1 MISRDSWGTI
11 LSYDAS
17 WPQRRE
23 GYWGAFWHGRTH
35 TTVLWVICRGLNARP
50 FFNSREVLW
59 IGNWVSFRVSG
70 KGFAAGSVNHGWT
83 PYWVYHPEL
92 MWRKVMRGTGC
103 SLFARADRSGRS
115 FEQGVRRP
123 TSLAQVTVKAAVF
136 QNQQFYHFLQNL
148 NCTEPIFDLAQEI
161 IFQEP
166 PLHIV
171 SECSGPPEIF
181 AKFGIPAWW
190 RISHSHETCSFVA
203 GSKNSAKRGKVASC
217 QWSNESTCVF
227 NFSFLSM
234 ISSQNMVI
242 WHFGLKFSVPW
253 DRGCSPDG

>member
-1 MISRDSWGTI
+1 
-11 LSYDAS
+11 
-17 WPQRRE
+17 
-23 GYWGAFWHGRTH
+23 
-35 TTVLWVICRGLNARP
+35 
-50 FFNSREVLW
+50 
-59 IGNWVSFRVSG
+59 
-70 KGFAAGSVNHGWT
+70 
-83 PYWVYHPEL
+83 
-92 MWRKVMRGTGC
+92 MRGTGF

-148 NCTEPIFDLAQEI
+148 NCTEPIFDLAEEI

-190 RISHSHETCSFVA
+190 RISHSHSTVLLKLAASSQGQRTLQREA
-203 GSKNSAKRGKVASC
+203 ASC
-217 QWSNESTCVF
+217 Q
-227 NFSFLSM
+227 
-234 ISSQNMVI
+234 
-242 WHFGLKFSVPW
+242 
-253 DRGCSPDG
+253 